1 MNFLENFND
10 VHQVMLN
17 IIFLFKVENVNTWT
31 MCDIFTKLTINNK
44 DDVMV
49 SWLNL
54 KDLTHFCGVSIV
66 DYKKLN
72 AGLDEGQHN
81 LTPKSEF

>member
-1 MNFLENFND
+1 
-10 VHQVMLN
+10 
-17 IIFLFKVENVNTWT
+17 
-31 MCDIFTKLTINNK
+31 
-44 DDVMV
+44 MV
-49 SWLNL
+49 SLLNL

-81 LTPKSEF
+81 LTPTSEFQNIHFKTFSLL

>member
-1 MNFLENFND
+1 
-10 VHQVMLN
+10 
-17 IIFLFKVENVNTWT
+17 

-49 SWLNL
+49 SLLNL

-66 DYKKLN
+66 DHKKLN

-81 LTPKSEF
+81 LTPKSEFQNIHFKTFSLL